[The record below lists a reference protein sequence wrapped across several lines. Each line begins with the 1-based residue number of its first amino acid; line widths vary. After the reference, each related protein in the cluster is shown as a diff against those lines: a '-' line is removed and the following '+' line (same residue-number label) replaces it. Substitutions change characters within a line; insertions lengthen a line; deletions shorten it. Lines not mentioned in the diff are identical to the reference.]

1 MMYVL
6 DTQKEID
13 SDIRAVGSIDVVPT
27 LLQVLCETT
36 GMGFAAVA
44 RVSECN
50 WTACAVRDEI
60 NFGLAA
66 GSQLDLSTTLCS
78 ESRAARQAIVID
90 NVAEDPRYRDHHT
103 PKLYGFNSY
112 ISVPIVLPN
121 GDYFGNLCA
130 IDPKPAVVSDPKVV
144 SMFTRFAGL
153 IAAQVVVH
161 RAPTE
166 SHEARAAERALA
178 DVREMFQ
185 ALGEELREPLQNL
198 AAAAAKLEH
207 DKAAAGIRAATQRM
221 SLLIDGALDCAEARF
236 GAGLPVNLAPTD
248 SVAEALNDT
257 IDAARLA
264 HPKAR
269 IISNIVVKSSVQ
281 CDLGRIR
288 QLLSI
293 LLENALEH
301 GAPQGPVS
309 AVASLDA
316 GKLVIEVW
324 NDGESIPPE
333 DLQKIFAPSW
343 RSGLYLCAQI
353 AKAHHGVISVM
364 SRQGEGTLITA
375 KIPI

>member
-1 MMYVL
+1 ML

-13 SDIRAVGSIDVVPT
+13 SDIRAVGLSDAVPM

-44 RVSECN
+44 RVTECN

-60 NFGLAA
+60 NFGLVA
-66 GSQLDLSTTLCS
+66 GSQLDLSTTLCR
-78 ESRAARQAIVID
+78 ESHAARQAIVID
-90 NVAEDPRYRDHHT
+90 NVAEDPRYRDHRT

-130 IDPKPAVVSDPKVV
+130 IDPKPALVSDTKVV

-153 IAAQVVVH
+153 IAAQVDEH

-166 SHEARAAERALA
+166 SHEAHAAERALA
-178 DVREMFQ
+178 DMREMFQ
-185 ALGEELREPLQNL
+185 ALGEELREPMHNL
-198 AAAAAKLEH
+198 DATAAKLEH
-207 DKAAAGIRAATQRM
+207 DKAAADIRAATRRM
-221 SLLIDGALDCAEARF
+221 ALLMDAALDCAEARF
-236 GAGLPVNLAPTD
+236 GAGLPVKLAPTD

-257 IDAARLA
+257 IDAARLG
-264 HPKAR
+264 HPEAR

-288 QLLSI
+288 QLLSN

-301 GAPQGPVS
+301 GAPEGPVS
-309 AVASLDA
+309 AVASLDD

-324 NDGESIPPE
+324 NDGESIPPQ
-333 DLQKIFAPSW
+333 DLQKILAPSW
-343 RSGLYLCAQI
+343 RSGLYLCAQV
-353 AKAHHGVISVM
+353 AKAHQGVISVM
-364 SRQGEGTLITA
+364 SRQGEGTLITV